1 MVTYIRGRVLR
12 AIPVLFGVS
21 VLVFSMLQFLPG
33 DPATLILGES
43 TAASAEAVERLREQL
58 GLNEPVY
65 VQYWRFIS
73 RAVTGDLGTS
83 VSTHQP
89 VTEMIF
95 AVLPSTFELTLAAM
109 LIAVVIGVTLGVVA
123 AVRQNTWLDSASILL
138 ASLGVSMPIF
148 WLGLLLIYLFSI
160 QLGWFPVLGQGG
172 LNRLVLPALALGVGA
187 AGIIARLVRSS
198 LLEVLRQE
206 YMQTARAKGLR
217 DGAVIVRH
225 GLRNALIPVVTII
238 GLQFGALL
246 GGAFITETVFS
257 RQGIG
262 RLAVNAI
269 LRKDFPLVQ
278 GTVLLTA
285 VIYVVMNLCVDVAY
299 SVLDPRIRYGGGGG
313 SGKGKG

>member
-1 MVTYIRGRVLR
+1 MFRYLR
-12 AIPVLFGVS
+12 ARLLRAVPVLFGVS
-21 VLVFSMLQFLPG
+21 VLVFSMLHFLPG

-43 TAASAEAVERLREQL
+43 TAASADAVDRLREQL
-58 GLNEPVY
+58 GLNAPLY

-73 RAVTGDLGTS
+73 RAVRGDFGTS

-89 VTEMIF
+89 VTQMILD
-95 AVLPSTFELTLAAM
+95 VLPSTFQLTFAAMFTAIVLGLTLGS
-109 LIAVVIGVTLGVVA
+109 LA
-123 AVRQNTWLDSASILL
+123 AVKQNTWVDSLSILL

-148 WLGLLLIYLFSI
+148 WFGLILIYLFSI
-160 QLGWFPVLGQGG
+160 QLGWFPVTGQGG
-172 LNRLVLPALALGVGA
+172 LNHLVLPSIALGAGA
-187 AGIIARLVRSS
+187 TGIIARLVRSS

-206 YMQTARAKGLR
+206 YIQTARAKGLR
-217 DGAVIVRH
+217 DRTVVLRH

-246 GGAFITETVFS
+246 GGAVITETVFS

-278 GTVLLTA
+278 GTVMLTA
-285 VIYVVMNLCVDVAY
+285 VTYVAVNLVVDLSYAL
-299 SVLDPRIRYGGGGG
+299 LDPRIRYGNE
-313 SGKGKG
+313 KG